1 MQTFDLSPLFRSTVG
16 FDRFNRLFDA
26 AFNPDE
32 GTPSYPPYDI
42 EKLGKHRYRVTMAVA
57 GFSEDELQVTSQ
69 ESLLTVAGKKPDGAE
84 KSDGGYL
91 YHGIAARSFERRFQ
105 LADHV
110 KATGAELRN
119 GLLTID
125 LTVEVP
131 EAMRPRRIDI
141 RSSGGNAKAIKNE
154 AA

>member
-1 MQTFDLSPLFRSTVG
+1 MQAFDLSPLFRSTVG

-26 AFNPDE
+26 AFNSDE
-32 GTPSYPPYDI
+32 GISSYPPYDI
-42 EKLGKHRYRVTMAVA
+42 EKLGEHRYRVTMAIA

-69 ESLLTVAGKKPDGAE
+69 ENLLTVAGKKPDGAE
-84 KSDGGYL
+84 KSGGYL

-131 EAMRPRRIDI
+131 EAMRPRRIEI
-141 RSSGGNAKAIKNE
+141 RSSGGEAKAIKSE

>member
-1 MQTFDLSPLFRSTVG
+1 MQAFDLSPLFRSTVG

-26 AFNPDE
+26 AFNSDE
-32 GTPSYPPYDI
+32 GISSYPPYNI
-42 EKLGKHRYRVTMAVA
+42 EKLGEHRYRVTMAIA

-69 ESLLTVAGKKPDGAE
+69 ENLLTVAGKKPDGAE
-84 KSDGGYL
+84 KSGGYL

-131 EAMRPRRIDI
+131 EAMRPRRIEI
-141 RSSGGNAKAIKNE
+141 RSSGGEATAIKSE

>member
-16 FDRFNRLFDA
+16 FYRFNRLFDA

-32 GTPSYPPYDI
+32 GTSSYPPYDI
-42 EKLGKHRYRVTMAVA
+42 EKRGEHRYRVTMAVA

-69 ESLLTVAGKKPDGAE
+69 ENLLTVAGKKPDGAE
-84 KSDGGYL
+84 KSGGYL

-131 EAMRPRRIDI
+131 EAMRPRRIEI
-141 RSSGGNAKAIKNE
+141 RSSGGEAKAIESE

>member
-1 MQTFDLSPLFRSTVG
+1 MQAFDLSPLFRSTVG

-26 AFNPDE
+26 AFNSDE
-32 GTPSYPPYDI
+32 GISSYPPYDI
-42 EKLGKHRYRVTMAVA
+42 EKLGEHRYRVTMAIA

-69 ESLLTVAGKKPDGAE
+69 ENLLTVAGKKPDGAE
-84 KSDGGYL
+84 KSGGYL

-110 KATGAELRN
+110 KTTGAELRN

-131 EAMRPRRIDI
+131 EAMRPRRIEI
-141 RSSGGNAKAIKNE
+141 QSSGGEAKAIKSE